1 MSYQQQN
8 KAPEGCVR
16 PDRCGHLEEI
26 VGPDQ
31 QPHDRCLR
39 GVPMHNGC
47 AWHTA
52 GTVMLVQANS
62 LPRA

>member
-1 MSYQQQN
+1 MTYQQPN
-8 KAPEGCVR
+8 RAPETCR
-16 PDRCGHLEEI
+16 SPDRCCHLEEHT
-26 VGPDQ
+26 GADQ

-39 GVPMHNGC
+39 GKPMHDGC

-52 GTVMLVQANS
+52 GVVMLVQANS